1 MGHVMVFYLFG
12 ALAIVLALFAVL
24 HKNVFKSATF
34 LAGMLFCTAGL
45 FVVLDAE
52 FVAVVQV
59 LVYIGA
65 ITILIVFAIML
76 TMRINDEMREPFNAQ
91 KKLAPVIVAGILGVI
106 LVFLLKG
113 SWATGSGDASLLPAD
128 SLADI
133 GHALLSYFILPF
145 DVVTVLLLIALV
157 GATYLARQDDH
168 QPMVQEVDAEREVPV
183 AEKESE
189 NPEVLV
195 H

>member
-1 MGHVMVFYLFG
+1 MIFYLFG

>member
-1 MGHVMVFYLFG
+1 MGPVMIFYLFG
-12 ALAIVLALFAVL
+12 ALAIVLALFAIV

-45 FVVLDAE
+45 FVLLDAE
-52 FVAVVQV
+52 FIAVVQV

-106 LVFLLKG
+106 LVFLLRG
-113 SWATGSGDASLLPAD
+113 SWTTGMADGALLPAD
-128 SLADI
+128 PLADI
-133 GHALLSYFILPF
+133 GQALLSYFILPF

-168 QPMVQEVDAEREVPV
+168 QPMVQEVDAGRQDL
-183 AEKESE
+183 ADKKEAE

>member
-1 MGHVMVFYLFG
+1 MGHVMIFYLFG